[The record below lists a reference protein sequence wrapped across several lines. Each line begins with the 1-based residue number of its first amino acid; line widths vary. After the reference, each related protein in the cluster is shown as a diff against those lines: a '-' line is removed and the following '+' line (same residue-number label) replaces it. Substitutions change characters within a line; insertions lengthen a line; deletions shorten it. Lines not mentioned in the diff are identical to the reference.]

1 MHFSFFVTSWRW
13 CWCCCCCCY
22 CRNCCCRCRCC
33 CCCCCCCY
41 CRNCCCC
48 WRCCC
53 CCCSWMFW
61 KTGFSNWN
69 ADISS
74 YVRSFIDKQ
83 RHLSHRSVGPNW
95 KIEPANYLEEVAT
108 VGKSAAKKSCQ
119 FKEICLAFFTCQFTA
134 IFQKKIFKAL
144 QFFDDKSLLLKT
156 RLQLRNNYVAA
167 ACLGSIVP
175 LVKADLFK

>member
-1 MHFSFFVTSWRW
+1 M
-13 CWCCCCCCY
+13 
-22 CRNCCCRCRCC
+22 
-33 CCCCCCCY
+33 
-41 CRNCCCC
+41 
-48 WRCCC
+48 
-53 CCCSWMFW
+53 
-61 KTGFSNWN
+61 
-69 ADISS
+69 
-74 YVRSFIDKQ
+74 
-83 RHLSHRSVGPNW
+83 
-95 KIEPANYLEEVAT
+95 AT

-175 LVKADLFK
+175 LVKADLFKLSLTEYLDAIDSLAMAGSFKKSSHSIPRLR